1 MDTQPTK
8 EDIQAVFNR
17 LRSIPANKICF
28 DCEAKNP
35 TWASVTYGVFIC
47 IDCSAVHRSLGVH
60 LTFVRSTQL
69 DTNWTLMQ
77 LRQMQLGGNSNALQ
91 FFSQH
96 NCNTNDAQKKYN
108 SRAAQL
114 YREKLNQAAASS
126 LRTNKEST
134 PTKYSA
140 FFLEENKQ
148 LHVHPQPQEKQEEK
162 EADFFSEQDNF
173 STQDTSVRSQS
184 NFNELS
190 APVRNTEPIKPAE
203 QLNIGEGPKVDFSV
217 ANTHVEPKKSTIG
230 ARKPAAKKSTLGAKK
245 SGLGATK
252 VKTNF
257 AEIEK
262 EAELAEELRAKAA
275 EDALKMAALTAKEQE
290 ERDAAVRLAYKD
302 LSLQQQ
308 KKEEQLR
315 KEDPKK
321 AAQLERLG
329 MGLGARTGV
338 SHSAISDMQT
348 IEQENIKG
356 PNSTVT
362 SLGQLRLLIDNGL
375 IMDDDFHGNTLSMIR
390 NSNSYGNS
398 KLNSFMTDLADTKSE
413 SSKSSKDSWVIID
426 DPPEKPKSS
435 SYEKERE
442 RERER
447 EKPPRNLE
455 PISNTDEAQKKFGNA
470 KAISSDQFF
479 NDGSA
484 DYEAQ
489 ANLSRFQGS
498 SSISSAEFFGNG
510 RETNYSSNNV
520 PAYDLED
527 VKESV
532 RQGVTKVAGKLGSM
546 ANDLMSSIQDRYG
559 Y

>member
-148 LHVHPQPQEKQEEK
+148 
-162 EADFFSEQDNF
+162 
-173 STQDTSVRSQS
+173 
-184 NFNELS
+184 NELS

>member
-1 MDTQPTK
+1 MESQPSK
-8 EDIQAVFNR
+8 EDIEVVFNR
-17 LRSIPANKICF
+17 LRSIQTNKVCF
-28 DCEAKNP
+28 DCNAKNP

-69 DTNWTLMQ
+69 DTNWTTLQ

-114 YREKLNQAAASS
+114 YREKLSQTASNS
-126 LRTNKEST
+126 LRTG
-134 PTKYSA
+134 A
-140 FFLEENKQ
+140 Q
-148 LHVHPQPQEKQEEK
+148 LHVHPPTQEKAEEK
-162 EADFFSEQDNF
+162 EEDFFSIEDNF
-173 STQDTSVRSQS
+173 NSKEPSYRSQS
-184 NFNELS
+184 NIVEVSESGRVSEN
-190 APVRNTEPIKPAE
+190 VRLAD
-203 QLNIGEGPKVDFSV
+203 QLNPGEGPSVDFLLTNS
-217 ANTHVEPKKSTIG
+217 TQVEPKKSSIG
-230 ARKPAAKKSTLGAKK
+230 SRKPAAKKSTLGSKK

-257 AEIEK
+257 AELER
-262 EAELAEELRAKAA
+262 EAELAEEQRTKAA
-275 EDALKMAALTAKEQE
+275 EESLRMAALTVKEQE
-290 ERDAAVRLAYKD
+290 ERDAAVRLVYKD
-302 LSLQQQ
+302 INTQQQ

-315 KEDPKK
+315 KDDPKK
-321 AAQLERLG
+321 ADQLERLG
-329 MGLGARTGV
+329 MGMSSRAGI
-338 SHSAISDMQT
+338 SHSAVSDMQT
-348 IEQENIKG
+348 IEQKNVHS
-356 PNSTVT
+356 PSSTLS
-362 SLGQLRLLIDNGL
+362 SLGKLRLTDSDNFL
-375 IMDDDFHGNTLSMIR
+375 DDYTYGNTLSMIR
-390 NSNSYGNS
+390 NSNSYGDS
-398 KLNSFMTDLADTKSE
+398 KLNAFLADLADAKSLSE

-435 SYEKERE
+435 SYERE

-447 EKPPRNLE
+447 EKERKKE
-455 PISNTDEAQKKFGNA
+455 RHVISSPSTSDEAQKKFGNA

-479 NDGSA
+479 NDNGA
-484 DYEAQ
+484 DYETK

-510 RETNYSSNNV
+510 NESNHPSNNM
-520 PAYDLED
+520 PQYDMED

-532 RQGVTKVAGKLGSM
+532 RQGVTKVAGKLGSL
-546 ANDLMSSIQDRYG
+546 ANGLMSSIQDRYG

>member
-91 FFSQH
+91 FFSQY
-96 NCNTNDAQKKYN
+96 NCHTNDAQKKYN

-126 LRTNKEST
+126 LRTNKE
-134 PTKYSA
+134 
-140 FFLEENKQ
+140 

-190 APVRNTEPIKPAE
+190 SPVRNTEPIKPAE
-203 QLNIGEGPKVDFSV
+203 KLNIGEGPKVDFSV
-217 ANTHVEPKKSTIG
+217 AHTHVEPKKSTIG

-275 EDALKMAALTAKEQE
+275 EDELKMAALTVKEQE

-302 LSLQQQ
+302 LSVQQQ

-348 IEQENIKG
+348 IEQENIKS
-356 PNSTVT
+356 PSSTVT

-398 KLNSFMTDLADTKSE
+398 KLNSFMTDLAETKSE

-510 RETNYSSNNV
+510 REANYSSNNV